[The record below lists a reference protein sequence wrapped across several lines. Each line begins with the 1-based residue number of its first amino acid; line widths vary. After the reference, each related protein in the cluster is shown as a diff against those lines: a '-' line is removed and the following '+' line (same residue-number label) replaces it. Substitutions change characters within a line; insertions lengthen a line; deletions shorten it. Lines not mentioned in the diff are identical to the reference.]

1 MASICRQ
8 ISDVNYFVLESIGNA
23 HTFLK
28 EGVRN
33 SRNNEVSNF
42 KFYTHVNK
50 VYKLKV
56 PKYKVSNSSQSLNMK
71 FFREQRGNLHP
82 PPQFK

>member
-8 ISDVNYFVLESIGNA
+8 IADVNYFVLESIGNA

-33 SRNNEVSNF
+33 SRKNEVSNL
-42 KFYTHVNK
+42 KFYTHINN
-50 VYKLKV
+50 VYKLNV
-56 PKYKVSNSSQSLNMK
+56 PKYKVSNSCQS
-71 FFREQRGNLHP
+71 
-82 PPQFK
+82 